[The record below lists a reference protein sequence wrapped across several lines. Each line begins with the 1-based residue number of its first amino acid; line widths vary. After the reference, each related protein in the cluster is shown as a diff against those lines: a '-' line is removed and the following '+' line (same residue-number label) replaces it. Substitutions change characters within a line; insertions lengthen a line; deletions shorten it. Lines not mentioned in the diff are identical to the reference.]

1 VRGPARLLE
10 VARERRSGALVLR
23 RGAGVAETRGQ
34 LTAREVRS
42 RDSLA
47 TAGRKP
53 EIGARLFI
61 SPRTRRVTTYNKV
74 FTKLDISSRN
84 QLDQALP
91 SEEREA
97 LPV

>member
-1 VRGPARLLE
+1 VLQGRRTECVALLACLE
-10 VARERRSGALVLR
+10 VARERQSGALVLR

-47 TAGRKP
+47 TACRNP

-61 SPRTRRVTTYNKV
+61 SPRTVEYHLQQGLHQAR
-74 FTKLDISSRN
+74 D
-84 QLDQALP
+84 QLAQPARP
-91 SEEREA
+91 GPPE
-97 LPV
+97 